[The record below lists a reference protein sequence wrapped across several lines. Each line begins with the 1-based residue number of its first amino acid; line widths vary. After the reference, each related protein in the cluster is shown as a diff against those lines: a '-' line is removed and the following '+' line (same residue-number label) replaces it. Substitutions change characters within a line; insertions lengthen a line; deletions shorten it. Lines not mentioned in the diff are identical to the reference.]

1 MSTHAGGIS
10 EEGQMG
16 LMLIDKLREVKLEVD
31 SIWGEFRRQNDLNRT
46 QMSKMESRMDDFDG
60 LLKELLASQREM
72 AANHAQFVA
81 QVTSALSSASLS
93 SAAAAAP
100 SAAPANP
107 LLLGGAVLSSSDN
120 SSAAPSNPKRLT
132 VKSAAHKLTLLKRFM
147 EPMTAKSR
155 DSAADGGDT
164 LPSAWDAGGNS
175 REAENRMKISP
186 AAARRDLEAKLA
198 AIAEGGDKMQL
209 ASVGRSTLILQETD
223 PNFNFNFG

>member
-60 LLKELLASQREM
+60 LMKELLASQREM

-81 QVTSALSSASLS
+81 QVTSALSSASLPS
-93 SAAAAAP
+93 AAP

-147 EPMTAKSR
+147 EPMTGKSR

-175 REAENRMKISP
+175 REAENHMKISP

-198 AIAEGGDKMQL
+198 AIAEGGDKMHL